1 MSMTA
6 ASDDYDY
13 IIRIIQFLDRQFA
26 IHFFISSKDF
36 DILYRWWEKRIPY
49 AVVTGALRRVVERR
63 SPQKPPIASFSVF
76 SHEVRRDY
84 QSFLNLS
91 IGSERGELRKE
102 RDPVKAFLEKLP
114 EPLDFLKDDFERL
127 GAEYARDG
135 RADAGP
141 LHEKLLLH
149 FRDDTELNAKCDWFM
164 KNLAPALRRPE
175 IGEKYRLNYLL
186 HKFAIPSF
194 D

>member
-1 MSMTA
+1 MTA
-6 ASDDYDY
+6 ASDDYNY
-13 IIRIIQFLDRQFA
+13 IIRIIQFLDSQFA
-26 IHFFISSKDF
+26 IRFFISSKDF
-36 DILYRWWEKRIPY
+36 DILYRWWEKRIPF
-49 AVVTGALRRVVERR
+49 AVVSSAMRRVVERR
-63 SPQKPPIASFSVF
+63 SPHKPPIASFAVF

-91 IGSERGELRKE
+91 IGRERGEHRE
-102 RDPVKAFLEKLP
+102 EHDQVKTFLKKLP

-127 GAEYARDG
+127 GAEYARNG

-141 LHEKLLLH
+141 LHEKLLHH
-149 FRDDTELNAKCDWFM
+149 FRNDAELNAKCDWFM

-175 IGEKYRLNYLL
+175 IGATYRLNYLL
-186 HKFAIPSF
+186 HKFSIPSF